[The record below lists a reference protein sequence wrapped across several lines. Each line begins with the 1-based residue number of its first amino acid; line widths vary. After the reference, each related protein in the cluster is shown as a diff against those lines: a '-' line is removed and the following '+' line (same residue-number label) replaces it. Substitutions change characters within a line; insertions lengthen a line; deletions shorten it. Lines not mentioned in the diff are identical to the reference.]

1 MSLHAKPTDEV
12 LFRIAAQKRAA
23 SISSLII
30 ALLLM
35 TLVGLILF
43 IISMAMDA
51 KAIPTQVT
59 YTTSA
64 EKDKVVVINKV
75 NVQLM
80 RKPTPPGGG
89 SPSKVIAAT
98 TTSPVSV
105 PIAIET
111 TVDSSFGMDEGFGV
125 GDGTGFGNGG
135 NYGNIPAPPGKRC
148 NTTDRLQR
156 LASTGGTRECEDA
169 VVKALRYLQK
179 TQNKDGSWHNKS
191 KVGITGLALL
201 AYLGHCETPVSEE
214 FGDTVF
220 RATVYLVDKAMK
232 NKGRLFHDS
241 KGLWCYEHAI
251 ATYALCECYTFSK
264 AFGYNIPNL
273 DKATQDAVQWII
285 NTQNPVGGWNYQ
297 YQESSRWD
305 TSTTAWHL
313 QALKAAQATGLDFK
327 NMHGVIKKGLVSL
340 TDTQVKS
347 GGFGYSKTSAGSQNG
362 SHYAL
367 TGAGTLCLQQHK
379 GKGSIDARKGIRYI
393 EQHSTFNFKKKVNYY
408 EHYYASQAMLNA
420 GGTAWKKYNKMF
432 RDPLLKNQKK
442 DGSWPQPP
450 GNHHSAGT
458 IYNTCLATLMLEV
471 YYRYLP
477 GTGK

>member
-1 MSLHAKPTDEV
+1 MSLHAKPTEESV
-12 LFRIAAQKRAA
+12 ARIAAQQRAA
-23 SISSLII
+23 SISSFII
-30 ALLLM
+30 ALLLT
-35 TLVGLILF
+35 TLVALILF
-43 IISMAMDA
+43 IINMAIDS
-51 KAIPTQVT
+51 KVIPAQVT
-59 YTTSA
+59 YSTTSVTEDDVTI
-64 EKDKVVVINKV
+64 EKVHVELV
-75 NVQLM
+75 

-89 SPSKVIAAT
+89 SPSKVIVAS
-98 TTSPVSV
+98 TTSPVTV
-105 PIAIET
+105 PVAIQT
-111 TVDSSFGMDEGFGV
+111 TDNTSFGLDDGLGI
-125 GDGTGFGNGG
+125 GDGDGFNGG
-135 NYGNIPAPPGKRC
+135 GHYGNIPATPGKRC
-148 NTTDRLQR
+148 NTADRLQR
-156 LASTGGTRECEDA
+156 LASTGGTKECDDT

-179 TQNKDGSWHNKS
+179 TQNKDGSWHDKS

-201 AYLGHCETPVSEE
+201 AYLGHCETPLSEE

-220 RATVYLVDKAMK
+220 RATLYLVDKGLK
-232 NKGRLFHDS
+232 NNGRLFHDA

-273 DKATQDAVQWII
+273 EEVTQDSVQWIL
-285 NTQNPVGGWNYQ
+285 NNQNPIGGWNYQ
-297 YQESSRWD
+297 YQENPRWD

-313 QALKAAQATGLDFK
+313 QALKAAQATRLDFK
-327 NMHGVIKKGLVSL
+327 NLRGIIKNGLTSL

-367 TGAGTLCLQQHK
+367 TGAGVLCLQQHR
-379 GKGSIDARKGIRYI
+379 GKANIDARQGIDYI
-393 EQHSTFNFKKKVNYY
+393 SKNSTFDFKKAINYY
-408 EHYYASQAMLNA
+408 EHYYASQAMINE
-420 GGTAWKKYNKMF
+420 GGLAWKKYNTMF
-432 RDPLLKNQKK
+432 RDPLLKNQNK